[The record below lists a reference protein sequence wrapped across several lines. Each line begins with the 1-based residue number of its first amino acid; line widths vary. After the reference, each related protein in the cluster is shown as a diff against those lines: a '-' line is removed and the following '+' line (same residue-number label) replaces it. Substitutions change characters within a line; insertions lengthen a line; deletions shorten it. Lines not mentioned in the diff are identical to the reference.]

1 MQIHNL
7 VFNKMKATMK
17 TTKYTT
23 MKTVFKTLALVLM
36 TAACLS
42 AQAQDEAKVFYSWNS
57 GPWNQLET
65 WSYNANDYQPVASL
79 PTSNDDVFIIEPVT
93 ITESTDPSEDAKA
106 KKLHLNAT
114 LTIESGATVPVF
126 GELVGHG
133 NLTLNGDNYPEVPT
147 GKDYYSGMVSLSG
160 NVNMERN
167 VDNYSKLSFNVLSGT
182 VTFNNPLLRFGT
194 VRVSAGA
201 VTAAADITV
210 LEDLI
215 VNSGSSFTGNQD
227 VTISTHG
234 NIVASGSFDIG
245 GTLAFV
251 STDRNQT
258 FTLKHAITLKNI
270 LVDKGTTNYY
280 ADILAA
286 ASGYYP
292 TEEGKIP
299 VINLQTGSLIIG
311 SNIKVA
317 KLSTSSDFVIPQ
329 NAELKIAGG
338 TVESLKSIT
347 VNGDLTVASGHLY
360 LGFDGDKGGVNLNG
374 GTFTVSGGSSTTT
387 FVQDGG
393 VASAF
398 RMTAGELTITD
409 RDHDNNLF
417 FNLTSPNTVY
427 SLSGGT
433 FIFKGSTFA
442 VHSSNPI
449 ATGGE
454 FIFDSGSQ
462 TPELKYIAPFYSLY
476 IKSGQVKYIPEA
488 GNDNPFVVNGN
499 FKLAPTASF
508 LNSDKD
514 LHIGGDLLLEA
525 QEGDGNQ
532 NIGAFSEINDFYFF
546 SSNNTTITTNNRHV
560 TYNNVVIEKATG
572 KSVTLTS
579 DISLSGALTVLNGTL
594 NTNSK
599 SVSVQDSVLNN
610 GAIIGNLHIN
620 GGDGQTMSGSGSYD
634 KVYLDNQDGVKLKS
648 DVTVNEFIFPTS
660 VNALCNLNNY
670 VMTVNNKVTNAGSTR
685 FFANNTNRASSGLRL
700 HVTAAAGTATN
711 TNLATYHIGYGSNY
725 APAFIRTTAALSA
738 AVDEWVTFNVLDPDG
753 AHHPCLKTDKN
764 ASIYWVARSSA
775 NNTNNPN
782 NGKIKYVLE
791 CESVN
796 FTNNNNPPLYYNLG
810 LIGTG
815 WIVSGTSQTHKVEF
829 QDANYALPSGDFTA
843 GETGNNNLS
852 IRVLYTPGGAS
863 RSVLSVV
870 GNNWLLNNTNTTTT
884 PQAGDILIVKNC
896 DWCRYDAEVCVET
909 DWWGNCTRTG
919 PGYIEHIGKVIFERD
934 EDFDGD
940 YGRLYL
946 DNVSGIH
953 IGEIS
958 GKGIVQILSDFNSQ
972 YVVNADYSQFDAE
985 DESSYIFYNKGKN
998 NSSTYTINYKHEGTY
1013 PNVSLGT
1020 SYVGTDSPTLYYQG
1034 KLPIRG
1040 YLNIRRCVF
1049 EMRSDVECGQLQ
1061 LGGVYNGDVK
1071 FNPSYNSTLTVNGN
1085 INFDFTI
1092 DVDDE
1097 EKEGSRRIFMDDGN
1111 GTGTNKI
1118 IVKGDI
1124 IAETGYSGYQ
1134 NQDMGFELCNS
1145 YGKFVTLE
1153 FAGSK
1158 NSEIRI
1164 TPRDKFKFEVGR
1176 VVVNKD
1182 EGSSVSFASMPMKFK
1197 NSDLY
1202 AASSANKAFVLQSGN
1217 AIFNVPQVLTL
1228 SSDGDDFI
1236 IPAAS
1241 KLIANASGVVFNV
1254 GCNTGI
1260 TLGGTLE
1267 LNEGTKLVNQGHL
1280 YYKETGKAILDVKA
1294 GAEFSASQFCPD
1306 PQSSGRIA
1314 LTVATTSSNGSFK
1327 IGGDGCMSAAAYG
1340 IFDIAE
1346 GSTITLADNA
1356 EVQFIDG
1363 RHNPNI
1369 ADVAINNDEADC
1381 HFGTGAKFIFEK
1393 AVNNVWS
1400 EPIVEKEGYRIKYD
1414 QYYKETWVGSYYNG
1428 HYEYSWVDN
1437 PQNGDHHAKETK
1449 NEDWYN
1455 TEHPSGSDWE
1465 VTEGWSEQYTWK
1477 KSGRNKPTYT
1487 YHDKIFYY
1495 TYIGSPDHRKLLSS
1509 SSSPSSFT
1517 LASNTPLPNVEIRD
1531 DATVTLMTVPLTV
1544 NNTLT
1549 ITSEGT
1555 LNANGK
1561 DMFLLGDFIVDG
1573 AFTPGVNTVDF
1584 CGTEKQT
1591 VGGDKPIKF
1600 YNSTISNNSAIV
1612 EFVNANTIA
1621 NELYI
1626 KENAN
1631 LFDAG
1636 AWRPITV
1643 ETKYTNKLG
1652 TYSGEGG
1659 IALNSGDQDHTVNVY
1674 STGTTSKLI
1683 VNNPAGVVVDNKTGE
1698 DLVISEALV
1707 IDNGLLNMMT
1717 VNLVLGENV
1726 STVEGEDFG
1735 TNKMIV
1741 FESAATRCGV
1751 KKIFSGS
1758 ESEFLMPFGVTNKY
1772 TPATIHLTE
1781 ITPGASITIFP
1792 IDAYH
1797 PSIVEDEEYED
1808 DEFNLP
1814 DFANTLK
1821 YYWDVVSDGVQNFK
1835 GWLVF
1840 NNQKEDYQ
1848 APNKGDGHGY
1858 DHYVAAR
1865 LLKDHVEWD
1874 KDDILSDSYDKGEI
1888 VFKNFDF
1895 DNDANISGQYTAGL
1909 VDRNGI
1915 GSIPG
1920 KLKVYVTKQN
1930 GRWNEAST
1938 WAVATVEGNHIYFD
1952 NNGDAVIDEA
1962 ATAKLPDTFECP
1974 ERGSIVFVYHNV
1986 DVEDNGINVFHT
1998 TIGRNSS
2005 AEIGTVNLYNTKSH
2019 RFGVVAGRG
2028 RIITQSGSLPRGFYN
2043 KFVEAKGGTIEYDGE
2058 TDYEINMS
2066 VFNNVEFSGS
2076 HKRILGPN
2084 DLVVNGYFK
2093 TNGDNSPQ
2101 DKLSIINSNG
2111 ATWNIK
2117 GDFIYNQGTFVAPTE
2132 GTISIIRMC
2141 GGDGQEMYSE
2151 GEFDPDVLHINILE
2165 VANSSLDGVHAKLN
2179 INIVEHVKFDDGV
2192 LYTYDD
2198 KRFAIINFS
2207 EDESL
2212 TVQNYNKD
2220 RFINGP
2226 LTKLILNEG
2235 KWTFPVGS
2243 HLNDE
2248 EKQNNRLGHFT
2259 VYDYSPGDNNGSGFV
2274 TVKYFYEPHSK
2285 SGEPSR
2291 YGEGIISVDRSEYWT
2306 VKPDVAGSTFGLR
2319 LRWDETSLISSD
2331 AASISNVC
2339 ITNFDGENWIKV
2351 NSKAASTSTQTGTVY
2366 SDNPAVLT
2374 HDSQSYVYTLA
2385 HTGSITF
2392 NWTGDYDDNWFD
2404 TRNWSG
2410 MQVPTFTD
2418 FVIIGT
2424 VETGKKYPVINTSEI
2439 AEAKFLELSDH
2450 SSLTIKSGAKLTVF
2464 TDVVVEDGSTLLL
2477 ETSSNLKDPDP
2488 NNNKVFHS
2496 LPVAGSLIYYGNYI
2510 GQATFQRFVRSYE
2523 FERLSIPVTGFNV
2536 SKFKSNAQV
2545 DAYDEGLDIDE
2556 KDNTTDE
2563 YYHYKDANDNNPVI
2577 LSDGWKVLP
2586 NIDNTDITQAYRYI
2600 CWPWIGNHALSFT
2613 GNPVPD
2619 GSTDF
2624 KIPVS
2629 FTLNDPVAPN
2639 EGYVDDML
2647 DGWNYIPNPFL
2658 SAIDADKIVF
2668 NHVDK
2673 VIYTHDNISD
2683 YPIAYVVDGGFNVG
2697 VLNAVGVTNQEGSR
2711 YIPAGQSFFVHATK
2725 DAFTQGSGSVVLTKA
2740 SRSHGD
2746 ANMVIKSGRNSGK
2759 SEYEKIV
2766 FNTSAGGAKYQ
2777 SAVYFAENATE
2788 AFDSQYDAFM
2798 QEVEADNVLF
2808 FYSFGSDYKVPL
2820 AANGLPHSVKDGG
2833 EIRLGY
2839 STATAGTYTL
2849 YVPTLSVANAQVYL
2863 YDAEKE
2869 TTTQL
2874 SEGFA
2879 CKIDVAAGTNN
2890 SRFKLIFEPI
2900 VEPEPEPEPEPTPQ
2914 PQPQPDPINDPVVI
2928 INPEII
2934 VPDIIDDSNVPFDV
2948 DTDETD
2954 NNTDNIVPLPSE
2966 LTTVDKEI
2974 DVKVY
2979 PVPSNGPVTVELGS
2993 LIEETGS
3000 VRMTLVSVSGRVII
3014 TKNVVDDKVELNID
3028 KAGVYILRLQT
3039 PSKIVVKRV
3048 LIQ

>member
-1 MQIHNL
+1 
-7 VFNKMKATMK
+7 
-17 TTKYTT
+17 

-57 GPWNQLET
+57 GPWNELET
-65 WSYNANDYQPVASL
+65 WSYNANDYQPVLSL

-93 ITESTDPSEDAKA
+93 ITPSTESGDDAKA

-114 LTIESGATVPVF
+114 LTIESGATVPEF

-133 NLTLNGDNYPEVPT
+133 NLTLNGDYYPAVPD

-160 NVNMERN
+160 TVNMERN
-167 VDNYSKLSFNVLSGT
+167 IDNYSKLSFNVLSGT

-194 VRVSAGA
+194 VRVSSGA
-201 VTAAADITV
+201 VTAADDVTV

-215 VNSGSSFTGNQD
+215 VNSGSSFTGADN

-258 FTLKHAITLKNI
+258 FTLKHAVTLKNI

-286 ASGYYP
+286 ATGYYP
-292 TEEGKIP
+292 TDADKIP

-317 KLSTSSDFVIPQ
+317 KLSTNADFVIPQ

-347 VNGDLTVASGHLY
+347 VNGDLTVASGHLN
-360 LGFDGDKGGVNLNG
+360 LGYDGDKGGVNLNG

-387 FVQDGG
+387 YVQDGG

-409 RDHDNNLF
+409 RLNNNNLF

-442 VHSSNPI
+442 VHCSNPI

-476 IKSGQVKYIPEA
+476 IKSGQVKYTPEA

-499 FKLAPTASF
+499 FKLAYTATF
-508 LNSDKD
+508 YNGDKD

-525 QEGDGNQ
+525 KQEGQTAGGFTN
-532 NIGAFSEINDFYFF
+532 INDFYFF
-546 SSNNTTITTNNRHV
+546 SSNNTTITTNNRPV

-599 SVSVQDSVLNN
+599 KVRVKDSVLNN
-610 GAIIGNLHIN
+610 GAIVGDLHLN
-620 GGDGQTMSGSGSYD
+620 GGDGQSMSGSGSYD
-634 KVYLDNQDGVKLKS
+634 KVYLDNQNGVTLKS

-660 VNALCNLNNY
+660 GNTLCNLNNY
-670 VMTVNNKVTNAGSTR
+670 VMTVNNKVSNASTDR
-685 FFANNTNRASSGLRL
+685 YFHNNTNKVSSGLRL
-700 HVTAAAGTATN
+700 HVTAAAGTASGTDI
-711 TNLATYHIGYGSNY
+711 ATYHIGYGDKKY
-725 APAFIRTTAALSA
+725 APAYIRTTSTLSA

-753 AHHPCLKTDKN
+753 AHHPCLKTSYN
-764 ASIYWVARSSA
+764 AEIYWVARSSA

-791 CESVN
+791 CQSVT
-796 FTNNNNPPLYYNLG
+796 FTSSDPQRPYYNLG

-815 WIVSGTSQTHKVEF
+815 WIVSGQSQTHKVEF
-829 QDANYALPSGDFTA
+829 QNNNYALPSGDFTA
-843 GETGNNNLS
+843 GEKDNGNLS
-852 IRVLYTPGGAS
+852 CRVLYTTGGAS
-863 RSVLSVV
+863 SSDFYVTSS
-870 GNNWLLNNTNTTTT
+870 NWRINNTNSTTT
-884 PQAGDILIVKNC
+884 PAAGDILVIKNS
-896 DWCRYDAEVCVET
+896 DWCLYKPNYKT
-909 DWWGNCTRTG
+909 D
-919 PGYIEHIGKVIFERD
+919 YIGKIIFERD
-934 EDFDGD
+934 ENFTGD
-940 YGRLYL
+940 NGRLYL

-958 GKGIVQILSDFNSQ
+958 GKGIVQILSNFNQQ

-985 DESSYIFYNKGKN
+985 DESSYIFYNKGEN
-998 NSSTYTINYKHEGTY
+998 PYSTYTINYKHEGTY

-1020 SYVGTDSPTLYYQG
+1020 TYDGTDSPTLYYQG
-1034 KLPIRG
+1034 TLPIRG

-1049 EMRSDVECGQLQ
+1049 EMRSNVECGELQ

-1071 FNPSYNSTLTVNGN
+1071 FSSSYSTTLTVNGD

-1092 DVDDE
+1092 ADPSSSE
-1097 EKEGSRRIFMDDGN
+1097 QKGSRRIFMASGNEN
-1111 GTGTNKI
+1111 GTNRI

-1124 IAETGYSGYQ
+1124 IAETGYSGFKNQ
-1134 NQDMGFELCNS
+1134 NMGFELCNS

-1164 TPRDKFKFEVGR
+1164 TPRNKFKFEVGR
-1176 VVVNKD
+1176 VVVNKA
-1182 EGSSVSFASMPMKFK
+1182 EGSSVSFASMPMTFK
-1197 NSDLY
+1197 NSSLY
-1202 AASSANKAFVLQSGN
+1202 AASSANKALVLQSGD
-1217 AIFNVPQVLTL
+1217 AIFNVAQELTL
-1228 SSDGDDFI
+1228 STDGDDFL

-1241 KLIANASGVVFNV
+1241 KLIANVPGVVFNV

-1267 LNEGTKLVNQGHL
+1267 LNEVTKLVNQGHF

-1306 PQSSGRIA
+1306 PHSSGRIT

-1346 GSTITLADNA
+1346 GSTITLAEDA
-1356 EVQFIDG
+1356 EVHFVDG
-1363 RHNPNI
+1363 KHNPNI
-1369 ADVAINNDEADC
+1369 ADVAINADEADC
-1381 HFGTGAKFIFEK
+1381 HFGAGSKLIFGKES
-1393 AVNNVWS
+1393 VNVWS
-1400 EPIVEKEGYRIKYD
+1400 DPIINTEGYRIRYAE
-1414 QYYKETWVGSYYNG
+1414 YKDGNKWY
-1428 HYEYSWVDN
+1428 DN
-1437 PQNGDHHAKETK
+1437 PETSPHTSK
-1449 NEDWYN
+1449 VIQEQEWY
-1455 TEHPSGSDWE
+1455 TDQKPLSPTDFEE
-1465 VTEGWSEQYTWK
+1465 KVTYGASETYWYRDGWGY
-1477 KSGRNKPTYT
+1477 KSITYRSKIYSYT
-1487 YHDKIFYY
+1487 YN
-1495 TYIGSPDHRKLLSS
+1495 GSPDYRILLSS
-1509 SSSPSSFT
+1509 STEPSSFT

-1531 DATVTLMTVPLTV
+1531 EATVTLMTVPLTV

-1561 DMFLLGDFIVDG
+1561 DMFLYGDFIVDG

-1584 CGTEKQT
+1584 CGTEYQT

-1643 ETKYTNKLG
+1643 ETKYTNIHG

-1659 IALNSGDQDHTVNVY
+1659 IALNSGDQNHTVNVL

-1683 VNNPAGVVVDNKTGE
+1683 VNNPAGVVVDNQTGD
-1698 DLVISEALV
+1698 DLVIDEALELK
-1707 IDNGLLNMMT
+1707 NGLLNMMT

-1726 STVEGEDFG
+1726 STVEGENFG
-1735 TNKMIV
+1735 INKMIV
-1741 FESAATRCGV
+1741 FESAVTRCGV

-1758 ESEFLMPFGVTNKY
+1758 ESEFLMPFGVTGKY
-1772 TPATIHLTE
+1772 TPAVIHLSD
-1781 ITPGASITIFP
+1781 ITPGASITISP

-1797 PSIVEDEEYED
+1797 PAIVEDQEYPN
-1808 DEFNLP
+1808 DEFDLP
-1814 DFANTLK
+1814 DLANALK
-1821 YYWDVVSDGVQNFK
+1821 FYWDVVAQGVQNFE

-1840 NNQKEDYQ
+1840 YNHKEDYQ
-1848 APNKGDGHGY
+1848 APNKGDHGY

-1865 LLKDHVEWD
+1865 LIKDHVEWD

-1909 VDRNGI
+1909 VDVNGI

-1920 KLKVYVTKQN
+1920 QLKVYVTKHDGN
-1930 GRWNEAST
+1930 WKSKDT
-1938 WAVATVEGNHIYFD
+1938 WAVAKVVDKQIYFD
-1952 NNGDAVIDEA
+1952 GNGDAVIDEE
-1962 ATAKLPDTFECP
+1962 ATAKLPANFECP
-1974 ERGSIVFVYHNV
+1974 ERGSIVYVYHNV
-1986 DVEDNGINVFHT
+1986 DVEHNGINVFHT
-1998 TIGRNSS
+1998 TVGRNSDE
-2005 AEIGTVNLYNTKSH
+2005 EIGKVDLGNTKSH
-2019 RFGVVAGRG
+2019 RFGVVTGRG
-2028 RIITQSGSLPRGFYN
+2028 RLVTQSGSLPRGFYN
-2043 KFVEAKGGTIEYDGE
+2043 LFVESNGGTIEYAGE
-2058 TDYEINMS
+2058 TDYDINMS

-2076 HKRILGPN
+2076 HQRVLGPDN
-2084 DLVVNGYFK
+2084 LIVNGFFK
-2093 TNGDNSPQ
+2093 ANGDDNAQNP
-2101 DKLSIINSNG
+2101 LSIINSKG
-2111 ATWNIK
+2111 ATWNIR
-2117 GDFIYNQGTFVAPTE
+2117 GNFIYNRGNFVAPTE
-2132 GTISIIRMC
+2132 GGNVSIIRMC
-2141 GGDGQEMYSE
+2141 GDGHQEMSSE
-2151 GEFDPDVLHINILE
+2151 DGFDPDVLHINILE
-2165 VANSSLDGVHAKLN
+2165 IENTSLDGVHAKLD
-2179 INIVEHVKFDDGV
+2179 INIVEHVKFEDGV

-2243 HLNDE
+2243 HISDE

-2259 VYDYSPGDNNGSGFV
+2259 VYDFSPGDNSGSGYV
-2274 TVKYFYEPHSK
+2274 TVKYFYESHLY
-2285 SGEPSR
+2285 SGETDR
-2291 YGEGIISVDRSEYWT
+2291 YGEGIIAVDRSEYWT
-2306 VKPDVAGSTFGLR
+2306 VKPDADGSTFGLR

-2331 AASISNVC
+2331 AASVSNVC
-2339 ITNFDGENWIKV
+2339 ITNFDGDNWLKV
-2351 NSKAASTSTQTGTVY
+2351 NSKAVSTSTQTGTVY
-2366 SDNPAVLT
+2366 TDDPAVLL
-2374 HDSQSYVYTLA
+2374 HDSKSYIYTLA

-2392 NWTGDYDDNWFD
+2392 NWTGEFDNNWFD

-2410 MQVPTFTD
+2410 HQVPTFTD

-2424 VETGKKYPVINTSEI
+2424 VEAGKKYPVINTSEI
-2439 AEAKFLELSDH
+2439 AEAKFLVLSDK
-2450 SSLTIKSGAKLTVF
+2450 SSLTILPGAKLTVF
-2464 TDVVVEDGSTLLL
+2464 TDVVVNSGCSFV
-2477 ETSSNLKDPDP
+2477 LKAPTASRDNDQSIDP
-2488 NNNKVFHS
+2488 
-2496 LPVAGSLIYYGNYI
+2496 AGSLIYRGTFSGNL
-2510 GQATFQRFVRSYE
+2510 TFQRFVRSWEYE
-2523 FERLSIPVTGFNV
+2523 RMAVPVTGYTANV
-2536 SKFKSNAQV
+2536 GSFKYGANLYG
-2545 DAYDEGLDIDE
+2545 YDQKNDVGGDQFTFSYDDDE
-2556 KDNTTDE
+2556 ESDNPIILARGWYVYNSTYPRTD
-2563 YYHYKDANDNNPVI
+2563 DLTVP
-2577 LSDGWKVLP
+2577 
-2586 NIDNTDITQAYRYI
+2586 YRYL
-2600 CWPWIGNHALSFT
+2600 CNPQLPSRVLSFT
-2613 GNPVPD
+2613 GAPFKD
-2619 GSTDF
+2619 GSKSVVTSVDF
-2624 KIPVS
+2624 FSNDRIVS
-2629 FTLNDPVAPN
+2629 AVGASK
-2639 EGYVDDML
+2639 DML
-2647 DGWNYIPNPFL
+2647 DGWNFVANPFV
-2658 SAIDADKIVF
+2658 SAVDAEALKF
-2668 NHVDK
+2668 HNVDAT
-2673 VIYTHDNISD
+2673 IYLHNSKTNT
-2683 YPIAYVVDGGFNVG
+2683 PIAYSINGGLQIG
-2697 VLNAVGVTNQEGSR
+2697 VITEHEYR
-2711 YIPAGQSFFVHATK
+2711 YIPAGQSFFVHATA
-2725 DAFTQGSGSVVLTKA
+2725 DAENFNGSVEFPKE
-2740 SRSHGD
+2740 SRSHG
-2746 ANMVIKSGRNSGK
+2746 NSKTVIKSGSKPSGVGK
-2759 SEYEKIV
+2759 VV
-2766 FNTSAGGAKYQ
+2766 FKTSGGNYDYQ
-2777 SAVYFAENATE
+2777 SLVYFADDATE
-2788 AFDSQYDAFM
+2788 AFDSKYDAYM
-2798 QEVEADNVLF
+2798 VSASSSKLLS
-2808 FYSFGSDYKVPL
+2808 FYTYGSDPRVAL

-2833 EIRLGY
+2833 EITIGY
-2839 STATAGTYTL
+2839 TANTAGTYKLTIPVL
-2849 YVPTLSVANAQVYL
+2849 TVDDADVYL
-2863 YDAEKE
+2863 VDAQEG
-2869 TTTQL
+2869 TTTKL
-2874 SEGFA
+2874 TEGYSTN
-2879 CKIDVAAGTNN
+2879 VTVEAGANKK
-2890 SRFKLIFEPI
+2890 RFKLVFRAKTEEPA
-2900 VEPEPEPEPEPTPQ
+2900 VQEPEEVVPLLPEEVVIVNPIPEEPQEPEV
-2914 PQPQPDPINDPVVI
+2914 INPVVI
-2928 INPEII
+2928 NPV
-2934 VPDIIDDSNVPFDV
+2934 VPDVTEPG
-2948 DTDETD
+2948 DTDPEVAPIPEPYENGEWMRPYPAD
-2954 NNTDNIVPLPSE
+2954 QEEAAVERDIRVS
-2966 LTTVDKEI
+2966 
-2974 DVKVY
+2974 VY
-2979 PVPSNGPVTVELGS
+2979 PVPSYGVVKVSLGS
-2993 LIEETGS
+2993 LVQETGS
-3000 VRMTLVSVSGRVII
+3000 VKIIVASITGRVVIN
-3014 TKNVVDDKVELNID
+3014 KNVSEDLVEID
-3028 KAGVYILRLQT
+3028 LTGRPGVYIVRMMT
-3039 PSKIVVKRV
+3039 PTSTVVKRIV
-3048 LIQ
+3048 IE